1 MTLGQPL
8 NSQELEVLLAAAGGR
23 LRTATGAQSGRLVMR
38 GLIAADE
45 DGQFSI
51 TDAGLQALADRA
63 DELAGCTEG
72 SEEEAELARI
82 ADVLEGLGK

>member
-1 MTLGQPL
+1 
-8 NSQELEVLLAAAGGR
+8 
-23 LRTATGAQSGRLVMR
+23 MR